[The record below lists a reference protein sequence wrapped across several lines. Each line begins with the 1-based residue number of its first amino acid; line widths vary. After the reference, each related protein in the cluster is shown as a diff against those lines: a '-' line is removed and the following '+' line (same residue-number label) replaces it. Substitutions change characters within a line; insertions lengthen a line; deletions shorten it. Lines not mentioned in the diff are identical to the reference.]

1 MHIDWWI
8 FKRKLL
14 KLFQENLG
22 PKFEEDFQI
31 LGGSRILDQQ
41 NFHKKILVRS
51 GLLENYCCAKRLL
64 FYFYPSFHSAFS
76 SRFETVISNGFSL
89 VWHNILYFNE
99 KNLHNLL
106 ELVDS
111 FYRLNCQR
119 NHIFSFT
126 KLIIFKNDA
135 PSKIAVHSIQI
146 RMHQMI
152 QMHRSIRQEIALQFC
167 SNLYKS
173 FRPKA

>member
-1 MHIDWWI
+1 M
-8 FKRKLL
+8 
-14 KLFQENLG
+14 
-22 PKFEEDFQI
+22 
-31 LGGSRILDQQ
+31 
-41 NFHKKILVRS
+41 
-51 GLLENYCCAKRLL
+51 
-64 FYFYPSFHSAFS
+64 FYFYPSFHSTFS
-76 SRFETVISNGFSL
+76 SRFETVILNGFSL

-146 RMHQMI
+146 RMNQMI
-152 QMHRSIRQEIALQFC
+152 QMHLSIRQEIALQFC
-167 SNLYKS
+167 SSLYKS